1 MAKYIPANNIIGTN
15 LVPNDITIADDLL
28 IKDFPGQ
35 IKVGTDGDLQI
46 YHDGTDSWIENTTS
60 GDLYISNNG
69 NGKDVIIVCD
79 DGTGGSTPYITLD
92 GSATSVSINKAV
104 TMSSTLTV
112 ASDIIH
118 ASDADTKVSFTPDT
132 ITLIAG
138 GVSAVQSTARGATIL
153 KRHFAIPDTPVGT
166 ADGDV
171 VYFGNTTS
179 MIIGRVYYMKSDG
192 TWELT
197 NPNAVGTSTG
207 MLAIALGEASNTNGM
222 LIRGMV
228 TLNHDP
234 GTVGDILYLDE
245 QQVDSA
251 FGAVTNGAPAGT
263 GDVVRI
269 IGYCLDSSGKQIYF
283 NPDSNHTVV

>member
-1 MAKYIPANNIIGTN
+1 MKFIGADIFNQNATFNGN
-15 LVPNDITIADDLL
+15 LLV
-28 IKDFPGQ
+28 KDFPSQ
-35 IKVGTDGDLQI
+35 IKVGTGGDLQI
-46 YHDGTDSWIENTTS
+46 YHDGSDSWIENTTI

-69 NGKDVIIVCD
+69 NGKDVVIVCD
-79 DGTGGSTPYITLD
+79 DGSGGTTPYITLD
-92 GSATSVSINKAV
+92 GSATSVSIYQAV

-118 ASDADTKVSFTPDT
+118 AGDADTKVSFASDT
-132 ITLIAG
+132 INLTAG
-138 GVSAVQSTARGATIL
+138 GANTVESTARGATIL

-166 ADGDV
+166 ANGDV

-179 MIIGRVYYMKSDG
+179 MTIGRVYYMKSDG

-207 MLAIALGEASNTNGM
+207 MLAVALGEASNTNGM

-228 TLNHDP
+228 TLDHDP
-234 GTVGDILYLDE
+234 GTIGDILYLDE
-245 QQVDSA
+245 QQVNSA

>member
-1 MAKYIPANNIIGTN
+1 MKFIGA
-15 LVPNDITIADDLL
+15 DIFNQNATFSGNLL
-28 IKDFPGQ
+28 IKDFPSQ
-35 IKVGTDGDLQI
+35 IKVGTGGDLQI
-46 YHDGTDSWIENTTS
+46 YHDGSDSWIENTTS

-69 NGKDVIIVCD
+69 NGKDVVIVCD
-79 DGTGGSTPYITLD
+79 DGTGGTTPYITLD
-92 GSATSVSINKAV
+92 GSATSVSIYKAV
-104 TMSSTLTV
+104 AMSSTLTV

-118 ASDADTKVSFTPDT
+118 ASDADTKISFTPDT
-132 ITLIAG
+132 ITFIAG
-138 GVSAVQSTARGATIL
+138 GTSAVQSTARGATIL

-179 MIIGRVYYMKSDG
+179 MTIGRVYYMKSDG

-207 MLAIALGEASNTNGM
+207 MLAVALGEASNTNGM

-228 TLNHDP
+228 TLDHDP
-234 GTVGDILYLDE
+234 GTIGDILYLDE
-245 QQVDSA
+245 QQVNSA

>member
-28 IKDFPGQ
+28 IEDLGI
-35 IKVGTDGDLQI
+35 IKVGTGGDLQI
-46 YHDGTDSWIENTTS
+46 YHDGTDSWIENTTV
-60 GDLYISNNG
+60 GDLYIGNNG
-69 NGKDVIIVCD
+69 DGKDVIIVCD
-79 DGTGGSTPYITLD
+79 DGSGAITPYITLD
-92 GSATSVSINKAV
+92 GSATSVSISQAV

-118 ASDADTKVSFTPDT
+118 ASDADTKISFTPDT

-138 GVSAVQSTARGATIL
+138 GASAVQSTARGATIL

-179 MIIGRVYYMKSDG
+179 MTIGRVYYMKSDG

-207 MLAIALGEASNTNGM
+207 MLAVALGEASNTNGM

-228 TLNHDP
+228 TLDHDP

-245 QQVDSA
+245 QQVNSA

>member
-46 YHDGTDSWIENTTS
+46 YHDGTDSWIENTTI

-138 GVSAVQSTARGATIL
+138 GASAVQSTARGATIL

-207 MLAIALGEASNTNGM
+207 MLAIALGEASNNGM

>member
-1 MAKYIPANNIIGTN
+1 MAKYIPANNIIGTR

-166 ADGDV
+166 ANGDV

-179 MIIGRVYYMKSDG
+179 MTIGRVYYMKSDG